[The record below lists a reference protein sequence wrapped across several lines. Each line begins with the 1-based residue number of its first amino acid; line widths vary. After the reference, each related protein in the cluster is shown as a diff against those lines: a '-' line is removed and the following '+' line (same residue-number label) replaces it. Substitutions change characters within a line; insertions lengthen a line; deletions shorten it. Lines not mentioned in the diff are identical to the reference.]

1 MRDDALARFQTRP
14 HSGLG
19 GTRAPGVVPRSEREG
34 IRLSIAET
42 GDALRERSNTQSEA
56 VAPLL
61 EVADLHTQFTTTRGI
76 VRAVEGVSF
85 TVNRGEVVAIVGES
99 GSGKSVTALSI
110 MRLLA
115 TPDCKNPEGP
125 HHIRRPLVARS
136 RRRAD
141 PRATGP
147 GHWNDLPGADDHPEP
162 DSHDRPAD
170 QRAAAV
176 HLGMTDAEAQARAI
190 ELLQWSASPIRR
202 TARSVSA

>member
-115 TPDCKNPEGP
+115 TPDRKNLEGP
-125 HHIRRPLVARS
+125 HHIRRPHLARS
-136 RRRAD
+136 RR
-141 PRATGP
+141 
-147 GHWNDLPGADDHPEP
+147 
-162 DSHDRPAD
+162 
-170 QRAAAV
+170 
-176 HLGMTDAEAQARAI
+176 
-190 ELLQWSASPIRR
+190 
-202 TARSVSA
+202 